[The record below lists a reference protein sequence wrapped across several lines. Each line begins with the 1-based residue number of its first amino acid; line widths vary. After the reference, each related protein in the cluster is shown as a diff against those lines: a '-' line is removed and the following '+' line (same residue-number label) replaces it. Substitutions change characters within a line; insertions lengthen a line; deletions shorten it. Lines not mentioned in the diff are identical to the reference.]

1 MDIKKRYQWCKLRVV
16 KSLPYMCRRC
26 RRNLFSIFWPTTIK
40 NIQTNGFAYVP
51 IHYCQCA
58 IDRNGHTLFCDASR
72 YAVVYLELSDSLDFG
87 KSQEL
92 AATVNNEFHYHLD
105 QKNEQKLKNE
115 KKKYK
120 NTLVFVA
127 LAAILMASIAYILV

>member
-1 MDIKKRYQWCKLRVV
+1 M
-16 KSLPYMCRRC
+16 
-26 RRNLFSIFWPTTIK
+26 
-40 NIQTNGFAYVP
+40 P
-51 IHYCQCA
+51 IHHRQCA

-92 AATVNNEFHYHLD
+92 AATVNNEFQYHLD